1 MKADIRIKLKK
12 EEYCA
17 EFREDLK
24 QALGGRE
31 KLPDDWEST
40 AELAAKKVFILWTEE
55 RAQTDLVAE

>member
-1 MKADIRIKLKK
+1 MKK

-55 RAQTDLVAE
+55 RAQTVLVPE